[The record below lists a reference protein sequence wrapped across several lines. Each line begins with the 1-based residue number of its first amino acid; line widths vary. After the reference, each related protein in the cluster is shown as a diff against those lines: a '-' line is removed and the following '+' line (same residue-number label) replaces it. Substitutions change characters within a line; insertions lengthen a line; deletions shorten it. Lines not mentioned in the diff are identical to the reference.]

1 MKKVSMVPVLL
12 ALSVALA
19 TSCGWSQTIPLF
31 PFEDNFDDPIDD
43 DDPVTWVQ
51 QGPTE
56 GESEVTDGSLIFSAS
71 GGSFGVS
78 KAGGT
83 VVVQDMSAQ
92 TQLRLGGAN
101 EATWAGIWAR
111 GIDRGVEFF
120 DVYAGGIQK
129 GGTLFVGE
137 QFSDGEVEILTT
149 ETALSPE
156 THDVIIQLETLGNTI
171 TVSAWDARDNKPSQ
185 VSTLSY
191 VDDTLVEGMF
201 GLGIGGGSG
210 SAASFRW
217 FEVAPAWSPGDFNGD
232 DLLDVVDID
241 QLTAQIALGTTHF
254 LFDLNGD
261 TTVDHE
267 DRRFWV
273 EELKR
278 TFFGDGNLDGRVDAN
293 DLNTL
298 ALNWQRTNVIS
309 WAEGDFNGDGSAN
322 AGDLNQL
329 ALNWRRGATAPAVPE
344 PAGASLLLVGLFVV
358 QFRRHARRIS
368 EDGMQQPPDFHLHIC
383 KQPCAGKQHNF

>member
-1 MKKVSMVPVLL
+1 MKKVSIVPVLL
-12 ALSVALA
+12 YLSVSLA
-19 TSCGWSQTIPLF
+19 PCGWSQTIPLF
-31 PFEDNFDDPIDD
+31 PFEENFDGPIDD

-56 GESEVTDGSLIFSAS
+56 GEFELTDSSLVFSAS
-71 GGSFGVS
+71 QSSFGVS
-78 KAGGT
+78 IAGGT
-83 VVVQDMSAQ
+83 VVAQDMSAQ
-92 TQLRLGGAN
+92 TQLRLGGVN
-101 EATWAGIWAR
+101 ESAWAVIWAR
-111 GIDRGVEFF
+111 GIDRGAEFF

-137 QFSDGEVEILTT
+137 QFANGEAEILTA
-149 ETALSPE
+149 ETTLSPE

-201 GLGIGGGSG
+201 GLGLGGGSG
-210 SAASFRW
+210 SVVSFRS
-217 FEVAPAWSPGDFNGD
+217 FEIAPLWSPGDFNGD
-232 DLLDVVDID
+232 DLLDVEDID

-261 TTVDHE
+261 ATVDHE

-278 TFFGDGNLDGRVDAN
+278 TFFGDGNLDGRVDAT

-329 ALNWRRGATAPAVPE
+329 ALNWRRGVTAPAVPE

-358 QFRRHARRIS
+358 QFRRHARR
-368 EDGMQQPPDFHLHIC
+368 
-383 KQPCAGKQHNF
+383 N